1 MEPTQPPP
9 VAVPP
14 PPPAPPMP
22 PLPPTT
28 APGFSGQ
35 PPQPP
40 RRKRHVGLII
50 TAIVLTIAILGGATV
65 GIVAFTRSSTSANKG
80 EIFLEEAN
88 SLGTNPFGNLPG
100 PAVAISATSTTT
112 NMSTTTSGVVSSG
125 QTVNAATR
133 GLYGGSLDSGRCDPE
148 AQIAFLNQNRS
159 IADAFVAALNRD
171 QTLQWSGG
179 NKVTRE
185 QLPGYVRELTSV
197 TLVRD
202 TRVTNHG
209 YRNGRATDIQSV
221 LQAGTAVMVDRYGV
235 PRIKCN
241 CGNPLTPPVA
251 VTVTPVY
258 TGPQWPAFNPASIV
272 VVNQTTVVI
281 DVFVI
286 TNLTGPGFIDRTAG
300 ATGVDTPGPP
310 PVVSPNGQTLG
321 TGDVQI
327 TLQWTGD
334 CDLDLHVTD
343 PSGAQISYG
352 SPTSPTGGALDI
364 DDIPNSGSL
373 GNHIENVFWGAGTAP
388 RGEYQTFANGYGA
401 QTSTTCPYTLGAF
414 VNGHRVAGSNGQLS
428 QDQNSPVAAF
438 TF

>member
-1 MEPTQPPP
+1 MEPTQ
-9 VAVPP
+9 PP

-22 PLPPTT
+22 PTPPPTGS
-28 APGFSGQ
+28 GFSGQ

-50 TAIVLTIAILGGATV
+50 TAIVLTVAILGGATV
-65 GIVAFTRSSTSANKG
+65 GIVAFTHSSSSSASKG
-80 EIFLEEAN
+80 EIFLEEAS
-88 SLGTNPFGNLPG
+88 SLGDNPFGTLPG
-100 PAVAISATSTTT
+100 PAVAVSSTSTTT
-112 NMSTTTSGVVSSG
+112 NLSTTTGGVVSSG
-125 QTVNAATR
+125 QTVNAGTR

-148 AQIAFLNQNRS
+148 AQIAYLNQNRS
-159 IADAFVAALNRD
+159 IADAFVTALNRD

-179 NKVTRE
+179 NKVSRD
-185 QLPGYVRELTSV
+185 QLPAYIRELTSV

-235 PRIKCN
+235 PRVKCN

-251 VTVTPVY
+251 VTVAPVY
-258 TGPQWPAFNPASIV
+258 TGPQWPTFNPTNIV

-286 TNLTGPGFIDRTAG
+286 TNLSGPGYIDRTAG

-310 PVVSPNGQTLG
+310 PVVGPNGQTLG

-364 DDIPNSGSL
+364 DDIPNSGATD
-373 GNHIENVFWGAGTAP
+373 NHIENVFWAAGTAP
-388 RGEYQTFANGYGA
+388 RGAYQVSANGYGT
-401 QTSTTCPYTLGAF
+401 QTSSMCPYTLGAF
-414 VNGHRVAGSNGQLS
+414 VSGHRVAGSNGQLS

>member
-1 MEPTQPPP
+1 MEP
-9 VAVPP
+9 
-14 PPPAPPMP
+14 M
-22 PLPPTT
+22 
-28 APGFSGQ
+28 Q

-40 RRKRHVGLII
+40 PPTGPALSGPPPPLQPPKKRHIGIIVVAVVLIV
-50 TAIVLTIAILGGATV
+50 AIVGGSTV
-65 GIVAFTRSSTSANKG
+65 GIFMLTHSEKSAAEKG
-80 EIFLEEAN
+80 EIFLEEAS

-100 PAVAISATSTTT
+100 PAVAIS
-112 NMSTTTSGVVSSG
+112 TTTSSTAVTSSTNATAPTSSG
-125 QTVNAATR
+125 QTVNAGTR

-148 AQIAFLNQNRS
+148 AQIAFLQSNSS
-159 IADAFVAALNRD
+159 IANAFVSALNSD
-171 QTLQWSGG
+171 ATLQWSGG
-179 NKVTRE
+179 NKVARD
-185 QLPGYVRELTSV
+185 QLPSYIRELTSV

-209 YRNGRATDIQSV
+209 YRNGRATDLQAV

-235 PRIKCN
+235 PRVKCN
-241 CGNPLTPPVA
+241 CGNPLTPPIA
-251 VTVTPVY
+251 VTVAPVY
-258 TGPQWPAFNPASIV
+258 TGSQWPNFTPATIV
-272 VVNQTTVVI
+272 VVNPTTVVI

-286 TNLTGPGFIDRTAG
+286 TNLSGPGFIDRAAG

-310 PVVSPNGQTLG
+310 PIVGPNGQTLG

-352 SPTSPTGGALDI
+352 NPTSPTGGALDI

-373 GNHIENVFWGAGTAP
+373 GNHIENVFWAAGTAP
-388 RGEYQTFANGYGA
+388 RGAYQVFANGYGT
-401 QTSTTCPYTLGAF
+401 QSSTSCPYTLGAF
-414 VNGHRVAGSNGQLS
+414 VSGHRVAGSNGQLG
-428 QDQNSPVAAF
+428 QDQNSPVATF